1 MSEHAFLADTRQA
14 GNVDVHAAIEIAETG
29 CLEMAI
35 ELHFWVAGRRVLFV
49 VFETVQVLVSFAAN
63 IALVRLLLL
72 HAKSTRIRSGRLR
85 VDDRERS
92 VSVLM

>member
-1 MSEHAFLADTRQA
+1 
-14 GNVDVHAAIEIAETG
+14 
-29 CLEMAI
+29 MAI